1 MRRWGSAIVGHA
13 GLTGPHELVGDM
25 PLEVVYTRAE
35 RVRSSGGRTLQH
47 WAGRLAAKHA
57 VLRLLG
63 LPPTPERLGQVEI
76 LPLPTAAC
84 REDRA
89 CLGGHPPAVRLHGDL
104 AALPPA
110 TGPGTPVNTGA
121 PADDAGPANADALAN
136 DADSADDPG
145 PAASGDAGWIRVSIS
160 HTDVRAVALAVRSG
174 RLPEDGPHEGE
185 T

>member
-13 GLTGPHELVGDM
+13 GLAGPRDLVGDM

-35 RVRSSGGRTLQH
+35 RLRSSGGRTLQH

-84 REDRA
+84 RADRA

-110 TGPGTPVNTGA
+110 TGPGAAANTDA
-121 PADDAGPANADALAN
+121 SADDADSANVTDLADDAGPA
-136 DADSADDPG
+136 
-145 PAASGDAGWIRVSIS
+145 ASGDTGWIRVSIS

-185 T
+185 A

>member
-13 GLTGPHELVGDM
+13 GLSGPRELVGDM

-35 RVRSSGGRTLQH
+35 RLRSSGGRTLQR

-84 REDRA
+84 RADRA
-89 CLGGHPPAVRLHGDL
+89 CLGGHPPVVRLRGDL
-104 AALPPA
+104 AALAPAAGPGDSRGPADLTGPADPEEPADPEGPA
-110 TGPGTPVNTGA
+110 T
-121 PADDAGPANADALAN
+121 
-136 DADSADDPG
+136 
-145 PAASGDAGWIRVSIS
+145 SGGAGWIRVSIS
-160 HTDVRAVALAVRSG
+160 HTDVRAVALAVRTR
-174 RLPEDGPHEGE
+174 RLPEDEEG
-185 T
+185 